1 MSVDSQ
7 VKVLE
12 NVVERLDTSIEKLTE
27 VSNSIGRLLAVHDE
41 RINTLEKVHSRQ
53 EDDIRDLHSRI
64 TSISKDICSKLD
76 EVEHSLENK
85 MKDYSDTSEKMHK
98 ELKSELQSKLYQ
110 LDKRINLLE
119 NWRWII
125 LGGAAVVA
133 FIGNKLIDLFN

>member
-41 RINTLEKVHSRQ
+41 RINTLEKVHTRQ

-76 EVEHSLENK
+76 EVEEALEGK

-98 ELKSELQSKLYQ
+98 ELKIELQSKLSQ
-110 LDKRINLLE
+110 LDKRINILE

-125 LGGAAVVA
+125 LGGAAVLTFV
-133 FIGNKLIDLFN
+133 GNKLIDFFK